1 MIRCDVQRG
10 ALALCALAVL
20 LAAGCQKKQQVSYT
34 PDSGA
39 PPAPT
44 ADSSKLSKQQ
54 LDALVARIALYPD
67 VLIAHILPASTAPLE
82 VVEAARYLQDNQ
94 DHVTGPPP
102 DTTWNPSIVVLLQF
116 PDILNMMSN
125 DLPWTQELGHA
136 VATQQ
141 RAVMKAIQRIRQA
154 AQAAGNLSSND
165 KQVVEVQEG
174 NIVIVPATAGVVY
187 VPTYN
192 PSTVTVAGAAAVG
205 FGVGIATNAAIA
217 ADHCD
222 WTSCTVYH
230 GAYYHAGYYHS
241 GYYHAGCYG
250 GYYHAGYCAHPP
262 YPAHYGA
269 STWAHATSGYGL
281 GVGRAGFGGQAGLGG
296 GLAGAAGLG
305 RGPVGSWGAH
315 DFGYGH
321 FGGTGFG
328 SFGRFNGLAPGHVG
342 GFGFRR

>member
-1 MIRCDVQRG
+1 MIRRDVRRTG
-10 ALALCALAVL
+10 IALCALAAL
-20 LAAGCQKKQQVSYT
+20 LAAGCQKKEQVSYS
-34 PDSGA
+34 PDPGA
-39 PPAPT
+39 PSAPA
-44 ADSSKLSKQQ
+44 ADASKLSKQQ

-82 VVEAARYLQDNQ
+82 VVEAARYLQENQ
-94 DHVTGPPP
+94 NKVQGPPEGS
-102 DTTWNPSIVVLLQF
+102 TWNASIVVLLQF

-125 DLPWTQELGHA
+125 DLPWTQELGQA

-154 AQAAGNLSSND
+154 AQAAGNLASND

-174 NIVIVPATAGVVY
+174 SIVIVPATAGIVY

-192 PSTVTVAGAAAVG
+192 PNTVTVAGAAAVG
-205 FGVGIATNAAIA
+205 FAAGVATGAAIA
-217 ADHCD
+217 ADHCN
-222 WTSCTVYH
+222 WTTCTVYH
-230 GAYYHAGYYHS
+230 GAYYHAGYYHAA
-241 GYYHAGCYG
+241 YHGA
-250 GYYHAGYCAHPP
+250 YYHAGYGAHPP
-262 YPAHYGA
+262 YPAHYDAA
-269 STWAHATSGYGL
+269 STWAHATSGAGL

-296 GLAGAAGLG
+296 GLAGAAGIG
-305 RGPVGSWGAH
+305 RGPVGSWGDH

-321 FGGTGFG
+321 VGGAGFG